1 MVFVNYKVYSII
13 LYFFLVLIFIL
24 CLIVILQ
31 ILFNSSSKIFR
42 CLSSFINSIIDLMV
56 IVMYIPITEIFLI
69 SIKYV
74 DGNVYGVK
82 DSEVCG
88 KNIQILNIILGIL
101 GAFLFLIWCIFMI
114 NFKFYPFQKLMSTIR
129 ITSNNDILVI
139 LMKLFAIL
147 QYY

>member
-13 LYFFLVLIFIL
+13 LYFFLVLIL
-24 CLIVILQ
+24 
-31 ILFNSSSKIFR
+31 SSKIFR

-69 SIKYV
+69 SIKCV